1 MLSKSYAP
9 GKAGGMKSMGCGECG
24 NKKCSWFKE
33 RSNRSLRDILLEVE
47 DRCLV
52 QTGVNV
58 KLFRNVG
65 CVH

>member
-1 MLSKSYAP
+1 
-9 GKAGGMKSMGCGECG
+9 MGCGECG

-33 RSNRSLRDILLEVE
+33 RSNRPLRDILLEVG